1 MILLHPLMLAGVTHM
16 QEQIASTLRCLQ
28 ADNTEN
34 ENNLLLFPRGIIQAL
49 SLSGQ
54 CIHFLSVELWIDWI
68 LTHAF
73 AALREVHRASSQ
85 AAMISQKEKRLLA
98 EVWKSLIP
106 AAEDIGSDTL
116 LR

>member
-28 ADNTEN
+28 ADNTQG
-34 ENNLLLFPRGIIQAL
+34 ENNLLLFPRGIIQPL
-49 SLSGQ
+49 SLSRQ

-73 AALREVHRASSQ
+73 APLREDHRASSP
-85 AAMISQKEKRLLA
+85 AAMSSQKEKRLLA
-98 EVWKSLIP
+98 EVWKSIIP

>member
-1 MILLHPLMLAGVTHM
+1 MLAGVTHM
-16 QEQIASTLRCLQ
+16 RQQIASTLRSLQ
-28 ADNTEN
+28 ADNTED
-34 ENNLLLFPRGIIQAL
+34 ENNLLLFPRGIIQPL
-49 SLSGQ
+49 SLSRQ
-54 CIHFLSVELWIDWI
+54 CIHFLSVESWIDWI

-73 AALREVHRASSQ
+73 AALREVHRASSH